1 MDNGRAEG
9 LPKEEGRIGVKIRR
23 QPKEEGG
30 RGRGNAG
37 RGEGKG
43 EGDGMG
49 KGSTDATSLRRGSY
63 LQYQG

>member
-1 MDNGRAEG
+1 M
-9 LPKEEGRIGVKIRR
+9 
-23 QPKEEGG
+23 
-30 RGRGNAG
+30 G

-49 KGSTDATSLRRGSY
+49 KGSTDMNNLQRKSY

>member
-1 MDNGRAEG
+1 MRRSEDN
-9 LPKEEGRIGVKIRR
+9 
-23 QPKEEGG
+23 PKEEGG
-30 RGRGNAG
+30 KGRGDSG

-49 KGSTDATSLRRGSY
+49 KGSTDTKDLRRKSY